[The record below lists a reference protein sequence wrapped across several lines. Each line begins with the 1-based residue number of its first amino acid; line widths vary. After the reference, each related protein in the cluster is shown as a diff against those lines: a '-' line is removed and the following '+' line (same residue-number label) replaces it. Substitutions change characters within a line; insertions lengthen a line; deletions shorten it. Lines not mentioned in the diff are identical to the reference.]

1 MSAVNHDRRESTD
14 DGHSEEVALA
24 AVESIEMYESDDG
37 IVIYDSM
44 NPLAWVQSNHSIGL
58 VEYR

>member
-14 DGHSEEVALA
+14 DGQAEEVALA

-44 NPLAWVQSNHSIGL
+44 NPLAWVQSSRAIGL
-58 VEYR
+58 VDYR